1 MLFQFEHWRIYLFIY
16 LLYFILVY
24 TTAVYY
30 DEIKDY
36 YNTNK

>member
-1 MLFQFEHWRIYLFIY
+1 MIFQLYIDKFI
-16 LLYFILVY
+16 YFILVY

-36 YNTNK
+36 IVAK